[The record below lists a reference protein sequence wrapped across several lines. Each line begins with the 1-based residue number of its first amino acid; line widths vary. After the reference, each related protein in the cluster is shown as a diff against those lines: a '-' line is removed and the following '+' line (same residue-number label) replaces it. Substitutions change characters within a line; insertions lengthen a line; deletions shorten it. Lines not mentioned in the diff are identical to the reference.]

1 MKRFLG
7 LAAGA
12 ATAGLL
18 CSTAASA
25 VTADQVWAAMQ
36 QRIAAMNM
44 TVTADSQTKSGG
56 TLALKGV
63 KMVSTAP
70 TGQVTISFSELDLA
84 EGGDGS
90 VTITPPATIPL
101 DLHLKNDKGDETD
114 LTVSV
119 TQTGAKTVVTGK
131 EGDLTYNSAAD
142 VVTATVDGITSGG
155 KKIDLR
161 MKVGLDGMKG
171 SYHLLGTGP
180 IEADT
185 SGTIDT
191 VSLTIDATN
200 PDGTGT
206 LHGQAQ
212 MSGITSSGKMT
223 MVPGV
228 DMKNLAAALAAGY
241 AVDSTL
247 TYGPTTFS
255 FDLDQAPKKDSVAGT
270 VAAGN
275 VTVSLDKGHIQYGG
289 GSTGADV
296 TVNSTESPIPQIA
309 VKIAESAFNL
319 LAPIARSDT
328 PQDFSLLVKLAGLS
342 VNEDVW
348 KMVDAKGVLPHDPA
362 TVILDLAGKG
372 KWAFDFFDPAQAA
385 TPPAVPGELDA
396 LTLKQ
401 LQVTAVGA
409 ELTGTGDLTFDNSA
423 VPPGGMPKPTGA
435 VNLKL
440 VGGNGLI
447 DKLTQ
452 MGVVPQDQAMG
463 ARMMLGM
470 FAKPGDGPDTL
481 TSQIEFKPDGAILAN
496 GQRIQ

>member
-36 QRIAAMNM
+36 QRVGAMNM
-44 TVTADSQTKSGG
+44 TITADSQAKSGG
-56 TLALKGV
+56 VLALKGV
-63 KMVSTAP
+63 KMVSTTP
-70 TGQVTISFSELDLA
+70 NGTFTVTVSELDLA
-84 EGGDGS
+84 EGSDGS

-101 DLHLKNDKGDETD
+101 DMHLKNDKGEETD
-114 LTVSV
+114 LTVNL
-119 TQTGAKTVVTGK
+119 TQTAAKTVVTGK
-131 EGDLTYNSAAD
+131 EGDLTYTSTADAVDAA
-142 VVTATVDGITSGG
+142 VDGITSAG
-155 KKIDLR
+155 KKLDLR
-161 MKVGLDGMKG
+161 MKAGLSGLKG
-171 SYHLLGTGP
+171 TYHMVGTGP
-180 IEADT
+180 IQADT
-185 SGTIDT
+185 SGTIDK
-191 VSLTIDATN
+191 LTLAMDATN
-200 PDGTGT
+200 PDGPGT
-206 LHGQAQ
+206 MHAEAQ
-212 MSGITSSGKMT
+212 MSGLTSSGKMT
-223 MVPGV
+223 LVPGV
-228 DMKNLAAALAAGY
+228 DMKNFAAALAAGY
-241 AVDSTL
+241 AVDSTM
-247 TYGPTTFS
+247 TYGPTTFA
-255 FDLDQAPKKDSVAGT
+255 FNLDQAPKKDSMKGT
-270 VAAGN
+270 IAAGN

-289 GSTGADV
+289 GSTGVDM
-296 TVNSTESPIPQIA
+296 TVDSTESPIPQIA

-319 LAPIARSDT
+319 MAPVGKSDT
-328 PQDFSLLVKLAGLS
+328 PQDFSLLMKLAGLS

-348 KMVDAKGVLPHDPA
+348 KMVDANGALPHDPA

-372 KWAFDFFDPAQAA
+372 KWAFNFFDPAQAA
-385 TPPAVPGELDA
+385 APPAVPGELDA

-409 ELTGTGDLTFDNSA
+409 ELTGTGDLTFDNA
-423 VPPGGMPKPTGA
+423 GVPPGGMPKPDGT

-447 DKLTQ
+447 DKLTK

-470 FAKPGDGPDTL
+470 FAKPGDGPDTM
-481 TSQIEFKPDGAILAN
+481 TSQIQFNPDGSILAN